1 MSLTDLNVGG
11 YSTYYWY
18 NSAYGKMS
26 DYSTYTSKDFGSG
39 KENTRK
45 MIEKWKLGTN
55 GGYGAQNDRDLWKHI
70 QDVAG
75 EGKKWFIPSKA
86 EWSAFGGELGIT
98 KSNYSSK
105 GLRDYY
111 WSSSQCSTSS
121 AWRAVFLRCYMDGDS
136 VSLDINYVRLATTF

>member
-1 MSLTDLNVGG
+1 
-11 YSTYYWY
+11 
-18 NSAYGKMS
+18 MS

-55 GGYGAQNDRDLWKHI
+55 GGYGVQNDGDLWKHI

-86 EWSAFGGELGIT
+86 EWSAFAGELGIR
-98 KSNYSSK
+98 SNYSSK
-105 GLRDYY
+105 GLSSLY
-111 WSSSQCSTSS
+111 WSSSQGNISNTWGASFYNGCMSNYSVGSS
-121 AWRAVFLRCYMDGDS
+121 
-136 VSLDINYVRLATTF
+136 IYVRLATTF